1 MAKTKKSEEELLK
14 DIKSRFC
21 QLENN
26 RNRFIERWTEAQKYV
41 AANVYSWE
49 DLDAIPE
56 TPKRYSSAPC
66 NYLAVMQSGL
76 IGYSVSPNIQWF
88 KLSLE
93 NFELLS
99 LYGVKDWLEKV
110 EEVMNAEFNRSNFY
124 KQVNSWIGDAGTIG
138 HGVMLIEDDV
148 AQNRLIYTT
157 ERSNE
162 IYLDVNSHGE
172 IDTVY
177 RRYLMTVRNAVEF
190 FGLENL
196 DETIREQY
204 KEVNQWNNKIEIL
217 FCVMPREDYNPQ
229 MKDAKN
235 MPYAAIYVDRSHNKI
250 IKESGFKEMPY
261 SVFEWEQIPGLAYSN
276 SPAINA
282 LPDIKFLNIATKTSE
297 EIAQTSA
304 EPPMKA
310 SQEVR
315 EINILPRGMTYLPNP
330 NSILEPVKTGENYP
344 ITLQVTQQIEQ
355 RVRDWFNV
363 DFFLMLQQKEGKMTA
378 TEVMELQ
385 GEKSAVLSNLIVNLN
400 SALSKIIERS
410 FNLLM
415 DAGRLP
421 LPPETLQGVKASMK
435 IDFMGPLA
443 VAQKKYHTA
452 GGITNALQL
461 AGGIMQLFPNS
472 GDFVDADELMK
483 RALEGQGMP
492 QAVIREDDDV
502 KKLREDR
509 LKAQQAAEQEAKEQ
523 AMLQSVMQNANK
535 LGEMPQQGSVMQQ
548 LNEQLKGGMNYG
560 A

>member
-1 MAKTKKSEEELLK
+1 MAKIKKTDEELLK
-14 DIKSRFC
+14 DIQSRFC
-21 QLENN
+21 QLEGN
-26 RNRFIERWTEAQKYV
+26 RNRFIDRWTEAQKYV

-172 IDTVY
+172 IDTVF

-196 DETIREQY
+196 DETIRDQY

-229 MKDAKN
+229 MQDAKN
-235 MPYAAIYVDRSHNKI
+235 MPYAAIYVDKSHNKI

-452 GGITNALQL
+452 GGIANALQL
-461 AGGIMQLFPNS
+461 AGGIMQMFPNS